1 MRLKRDHTCSELTK
15 AAVGNKVTVNGWVN
29 TRRDL
34 GGIFFVDVRDRY
46 GLVQVRFNNDLPDS
60 ILDVV
65 KRLNNEDVIAVKGTV
80 VERPAENVNKKI
92 NSGEIEIEASDFEL
106 LNKAIPTPFEIT
118 KRETGSEDLRLKYR
132 YLDLRTDA
140 LKKNMQIRSQA
151 TQAVRRFL
159 SNHDFMEIE
168 TPVLMKSTPEGARD
182 FLVPSRVNLGKFY
195 ALPQSPQ
202 TYKQLLMV
210 AGYDRYFQIVKCF
223 RDEDLRADRQP
234 EFTQIDCE
242 MSFVDEN
249 DVRGIMEEM
258 IASVFKETIGVDIP
272 TPLPIITFHEA
283 MERYGSDKPDVR
295 YDLEIKNV
303 ESFAKKTDF
312 SVFLNAMKNNGV
324 IRALRVPEAAA
335 FSRKKI
341 DGLTDLAKKYGAKG
355 LAFVKVT
362 EEGLQSGISK
372 FINEDAAKDLLAT
385 TEAVAGDLIL
395 FMADE
400 WEMALTVL
408 GALRVSLAN
417 EFGLVKKDEYK
428 AVWVVDFPLYE
439 KDSETGRLIA
449 RHHPFTS
456 PKLEDIDK
464 LESDPMSVKARAY
477 DMALNGYEIGGGS
490 IRIYQKDLQQ
500 RMFKSLGI
508 SEEEAQEKFGFL
520 LNAFEYGA
528 PPHGGIAFGMDRLVM
543 VLTGEDSI
551 REVIAFPKTT
561 TAQSPMDGAPSGVD
575 EKQLDELGIQLKID
589 KD

>member
-1 MRLKRDHTCSELTK
+1 MRLKRDHTCGELSK
-15 AAVGNKVTVNGWVN
+15 ATVGKEVRVNGWVN

-46 GLVQVRFNNDLPDS
+46 GLVQVRFNNDLPS
-60 ILDVV
+60 EILDVV
-65 KRLNNEDVIAVKGTV
+65 KHLNNEDVVAVSGIV
-80 VERPAENVNKKI
+80 VERPADSVNAKI
-92 NSGEIEIEASDFEL
+92 ASGEIEIEAKDFEL

-132 YLDLRTDA
+132 YLDLRTET
-140 LKKNMQIRSQA
+140 LKRNMHLRHKASQA
-151 TQAVRRFL
+151 ARRYL
-159 SNHDFMEIE
+159 TDKNFMEVE

-182 FLVPSRVNLGKFY
+182 FLVPSRVNPGKFY

-242 MSFVDEN
+242 MSFVDES
-249 DVRGIMEEM
+249 DVMTIMEEM
-258 IASVFKETIGVDIP
+258 ISTVFKDSIGVDIP
-272 TPLPIITFHEA
+272 TPLPVITFEEA

-295 YDLEIKNV
+295 FDLEIKNV
-303 ESFAKKTDF
+303 EDFAKATEF
-312 SVFLNAMKNNGV
+312 SVFHTTLDNGGV
-324 IRALRVPEAAA
+324 IRALKVPEAAV
-335 FSRKKI
+335 FSRKKT
-341 DGLTDLAKKYGAKG
+341 DELTELAKKYGAKG

-362 EEGLQSGISK
+362 EDGLQAGIAK
-372 FINEDAAKDLLAT
+372 FINEDAAKLLMET
-385 TEAVAGDLIL
+385 TEAKAGDLIL

-400 WEMALTVL
+400 WETALTAL
-408 GALRVSLAN
+408 GAVRTSLAN
-417 EFGLVKKDEYK
+417 EFGLIKKDEYK
-428 AVWVVDFPLYE
+428 AVWVVDFPLFE
-439 KDSETGRLIA
+439 KDSETGRLVA

-490 IRIYQKDLQQ
+490 IRIYEKDLQK
-500 RMFKSLGI
+500 RMFKALGI
-508 SEEEAQEKFGFL
+508 GEEEAQEKFGFL
-520 LNAFEYGA
+520 LGAFEYGA
-528 PPHGGIAFGMDRLVM
+528 PPHGGIAFGLDRLIM
-543 VLTGEDSI
+543 VLAGESSI
-551 REVIAFPKTT
+551 RDVIAFPKTT

-575 EKQLDELGIQLKID
+575 EKQLDDLHIQLRKT
-589 KD
+589 